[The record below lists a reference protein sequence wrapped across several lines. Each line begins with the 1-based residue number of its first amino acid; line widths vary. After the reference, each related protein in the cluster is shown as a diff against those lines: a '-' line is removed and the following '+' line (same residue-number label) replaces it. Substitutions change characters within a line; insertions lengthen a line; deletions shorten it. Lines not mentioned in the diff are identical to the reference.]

1 MPTSHPISPCPT
13 ADAICEIAERLQN
26 RKWTEEELA
35 AIGFDRT
42 KLEEM
47 RKMMDEAKSEEGIE

>member
-35 AIGFDRT
+35 AVGLDRS
-42 KLEEM
+42 KLEETLKRM
-47 RKMMDEAKSEEGIE
+47 AEAAWEDR